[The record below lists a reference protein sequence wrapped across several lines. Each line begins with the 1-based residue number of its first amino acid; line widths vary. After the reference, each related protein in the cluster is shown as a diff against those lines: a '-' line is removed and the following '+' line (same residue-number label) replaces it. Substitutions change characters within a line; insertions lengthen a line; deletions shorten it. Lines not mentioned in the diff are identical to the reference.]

1 MNSIKAA
8 NSIAG
13 SSWIKTPL
21 GQMVIYTPDNDECY
35 RGPAT
40 SEAIEEGFK
49 DEHPL
54 IIQELLNAL
63 KRADALGT
71 GFLFQ
76 PINIKQIFPKVV
88 PHSGSLRV

>member
-8 NSIAG
+8 NSVAG
-13 SSWIKTPL
+13 SSLIKTPT

-40 SEAIEEGFK
+40 SEAILEGFK

-63 KRADALGT
+63 RRADALGT

-76 PINIKQIFPKVV
+76 PVMVKQILPRVV
-88 PHSGSLRV
+88 PHSGTLRV